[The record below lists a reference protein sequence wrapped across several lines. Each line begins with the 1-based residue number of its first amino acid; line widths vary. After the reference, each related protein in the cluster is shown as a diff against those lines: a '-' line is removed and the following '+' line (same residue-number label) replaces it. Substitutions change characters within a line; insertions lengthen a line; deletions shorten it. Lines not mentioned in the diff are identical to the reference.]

1 MHSLQI
7 AVHTDRGPREN
18 LEDAYFALSLSLP
31 LLSVHEEATVL
42 AMNDGG
48 GVRDVELFTMLAML
62 GVVGVAL
69 CLVIRVLRPRDEDE
83 DT

>member
-7 AVHTDRGPREN
+7 AAHTDRGPREN
-18 LEDAYFALSLSLP
+18 LEDAYSTLRVSLP
-31 LLSVHEEATVL
+31 LLPAPKEVTAMATDPGVSVRHVGLFALLAARGVL
-42 AMNDGG
+42 
-48 GVRDVELFTMLAML
+48 
-62 GVVGVAL
+62 GVAL